1 MSRML
6 DFLKSVQA
14 SNQTVAVVVP
24 GVGAQDG
31 KITNIDDDM
40 LTFVPDNGP
49 VDYVMHV
56 THVCLALTKSSG

>member
-14 SNQTVAVVVP
+14 SNDTVAVVVP

-31 KITNIDDDM
+31 KIANIDDDM
-40 LTFVPDNGP
+40 LTFVPDTGP

-56 THVCLALTKSSG
+56 NQACLAVAKSSG